1 MWVPGKWVAIDKQT
15 LGFQGSLEMKLQI
28 SNKREEDGFQYNAVC
43 NEGYT
48 YSFYFRHRPPP
59 NVGGQYKDMEL
70 SPTARRVVW
79 LASRL
84 LNRWTR
90 IYMDKTCPT
99 QRSCTRHCTGRR
111 RWRMESQAPTDEASL
126 LTSSRRRSKI
136 SNVPSN
142 FVERRWLQSSC
153 IMLHAPISWW

>member
-1 MWVPGKWVAIDKQT
+1 
-15 LGFQGSLEMKLQI
+15 MKLQI

-48 YSFYFRHRPPP
+48 YSFYFQHRPPP

-84 LNRWTR
+84 PNRWTR
-90 IYMDKTCPT
+90 IYMDNLSNSKKLYEALYRTEALAHGIPGT
-99 QRSCTRHCTGRR
+99 NGRGIPPYIIQK
-111 RWRMESQAPTDEASL
+111 EE
-126 LTSSRRRSKI
+126 
-136 SNVPSN
+136 
-142 FVERRWLQSSC
+142 
-153 IMLHAPISWW
+153 